1 MKSDPNLLLFVY
13 NMYVQ
18 HNRKVIAMKKNQIKI
33 YIMDGSDSKIR
44 QEGKQLNEQMVL
56 ERLGN
61 KNGQVFYNQ

>member
-1 MKSDPNLLLFVY
+1 MKSDPNLLILMY
-13 NMYVQ
+13 NIYVQ
-18 HNRKVIAMKKNQIKI
+18 QKRKVIAMKKNQIKI
-33 YIMDGSDSKIR
+33 YIMDGSGSITR

>member
-1 MKSDPNLLLFVY
+1 MKSDPNLLLFMY
-13 NMYVQ
+13 NIYVQ
-18 HNRKVIAMKKNQIKI
+18 QKRKVIAMKKNQIKI
-33 YIMDGSDSKIR
+33 FIMDGSGSITR